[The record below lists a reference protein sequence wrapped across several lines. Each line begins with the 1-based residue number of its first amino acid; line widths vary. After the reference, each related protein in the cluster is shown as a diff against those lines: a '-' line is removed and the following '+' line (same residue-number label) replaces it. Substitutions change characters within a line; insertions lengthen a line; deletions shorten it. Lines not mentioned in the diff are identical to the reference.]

1 LLRLK
6 YGYKSVVLLLSCD
19 DIILIWQHLMKSPI
33 MKYLS
38 MKLFTLLCGL
48 VLLASCSSDKAQA
61 PVANQFEN
69 VEKKGENSTI
79 IASSAPTLDTAKY
92 NELMTYMTNG
102 DTSGRWPV
110 KNAPYPLA
118 GAVLPFNRVVA
129 YYGNLYSNRMG
140 ALGKWPKQEMIQR
153 LLQEVKEWNEA
164 DTVIKAVPALH
175 YIASTAQAAP
185 GKDGMYRY
193 RMPLSQIDT
202 ILNWAKEIN
211 AIVFID
217 IQIGLSTLQ
226 KELPYF
232 EKYLAHPNVHLGIDP
247 EFAMVGKGSKR
258 PGSVIGTLDAAD
270 INFATDYLADI
281 VKKNN
286 LPPKMFMIH
295 RFTQGMVTNA
305 NQIKLHP
312 ELQIIMDM
320 DGWGPPAK
328 KISTYY
334 SWIHPQPVQFT
345 GFKLFYVND
354 TEKSG
359 EKEMMSKQDVLKLK
373 PAPVYIQYQ

>member
-1 LLRLK
+1 
-6 YGYKSVVLLLSCD
+6 
-19 DIILIWQHLMKSPI
+19 MKSPT
-33 MKYLS
+33 MKYLT

-48 VLLASCSSDKAQA
+48 VFLASCSSDKAQA
-61 PVANQFEN
+61 PGANQFEN
-69 VEKKGENSTI
+69 VEKKGENATI
-79 IASSAPTLDTAKY
+79 IASSAPTLDTARY
-92 NELMTYMTNG
+92 NELIKYITNG

-110 KNAPYPLA
+110 KEPYPLA

-164 DTVIKAVPALH
+164 DSTIKAVPALH
-175 YIASTAQAAP
+175 YIASTAQPLP
-185 GKDGMYRY
+185 GKDGTYRY

-202 ILNWAKEIN
+202 VLNWAKEID

-217 IQIGLSTLQ
+217 LQIGTSSFE

-232 EKYLAHPNVHLGIDP
+232 EKHLSHPNVHLGIDP
-247 EFAMVGKGSKR
+247 EFAMARKGNKR
-258 PGSVIGTLDAAD
+258 PGSTIGTVDAAD
-270 INFATDYLADI
+270 INYVSDYLADI
-281 VKKNN
+281 VRKNN

-305 NQIKLHP
+305 KNIKLHP

-328 KISTYY
+328 KVSTYY
-334 SWIHPQPVQFT
+334 SWIHPEPVQFT

-359 EKEMMSKQDVLKLK
+359 EKEMMSKKDVLKLK
-373 PAPVYIQYQ
+373 PAPIYIQYQ